1 MASIP
6 ERHYELAGE
15 LLASSI
21 ERAERD
27 GIPVRA
33 ALDAEAHA
41 LGRGIAAGR
50 TALEDALARCGY
62 APADDGRGG
71 LTLENCPFHALA
83 TRHTPLVCG
92 ANLALVEGVVE
103 ATGDD
108 RMPSLEPDRGTLL
121 RRHPPAPDACAG

>member
-1 MASIP
+1 MP

-27 GIPVRA
+27 GIPVRD

-41 LGRGIAAGR
+41 LGRGLGAGR
-50 TALEDALARCGY
+50 TALEDALTRCGY
-62 APADDGRGG
+62 SPADDGRGG

-92 ANLALVEGVVE
+92 ANLALVAGRRR
-103 ATGDD
+103 GDG
-108 RMPSLEPDRGTLL
+108 RRPDAGARARRRTLL
-121 RRHPPAPDACAG
+121 RRHPSPPDGCDAG